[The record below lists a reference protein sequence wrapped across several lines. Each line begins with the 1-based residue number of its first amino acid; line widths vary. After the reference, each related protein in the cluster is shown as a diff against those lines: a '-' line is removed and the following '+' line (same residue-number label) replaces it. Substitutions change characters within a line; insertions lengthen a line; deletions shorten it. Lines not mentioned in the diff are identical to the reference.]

1 MTRRGWWLFFLGTAT
16 ALAIAPIW
24 FDDGAELHGK
34 TADNRPIVGPLQG
47 AATAPPTPVGIR
59 SIPQSPDVRSVID
72 ADAMTA
78 WVANTESLSDRW
90 TQRTITDSE
99 IDAFPSR
106 EWRQPAVPLNK
117 GRVAKI
123 APPPPL
129 APAAPHL
136 PFNYMGRI
144 EDANGPRIFLLAGD
158 KTMAVR
164 EGDVIDSLY
173 RVESVRGT
181 QMTLL
186 YLPLNI
192 PQILTIG
199 RAQ

>member
-1 MTRRGWWLFFLGTAT
+1 MKRRGWWLFFLGTAT

-34 TADNRPIVGPLQG
+34 TADNRRIAGPLEG
-47 AATAPPTPVGIR
+47 AAAAPPTPVSNR
-59 SIPQSPDVRSVID
+59 SIPQLPDVRSASD
-72 ADAMTA
+72 ADAVTA
-78 WVANTESLSDRW
+78 WVAKTEPLSDRW
-90 TQRTITDSE
+90 TKRIITDSE

-117 GRVAKI
+117 KREAK
-123 APPPPL
+123 PPPPPPS

-136 PFNYMGRI
+136 PFSYMGRI

-158 KTMAVR
+158 RTMAVR